1 MSEGEIASGT
11 GGASRFPTGYLTAA
25 LVFSV
30 VALALVFLQLR
41 AQFLSAEESH
51 ASHYGMLAAA
61 NSLLTMEAKI
71 TMSAA
76 LAVATGESR
85 YKAEYDHLTAELDA
99 AIKNLDMQMGTP
111 GGSPHISEM
120 NEANLRLIELERKA
134 MRLERGGK
142 RQEASGVLV
151 SRDYLDLKKAYAR
164 GVTGLFNQ
172 FEFDHVKEGEDLRR
186 RIIRGGTASAAA
198 SSLALLFWILSAGAA
213 ASWARTKGAAESM
226 VAQKEEEFRHFF
238 DTVQEIFYR
247 ADWKGRITDITPS
260 IYRYSGFKREEL
272 IGVPVSNLY
281 VNPSDRVK
289 LIKEIVA
296 KGIIEDYEVKLK
308 TKDRGVLNILVN
320 ARLLKGFAGLPVGI
334 EGSLRDIT
342 VRKAAELKLAR
353 MNRLYTILSR
363 VNEAI
368 VRIRTR
374 QKLFEEVC
382 RIAVEAG
389 GIKFAWVGGYGPD
402 GRLRPVAYYGHGE
415 GYLAEVNIYA
425 DALLNEGKGP
435 SAVAARE
442 GRVVINSD
450 TQSNPAV
457 AVWRETMLRY
467 GFGSSAAFPIA
478 GIGMVALYA
487 GDPGFFTEDE
497 TRLLASLAEDVTY
510 AVNSIESELSKKET
524 ESQLEHTREQL
535 RQSQK
540 MEAVG
545 RLAGGIAHDFN
556 NMLTAILSYAGF
568 LKDGLEQ
575 GDRRRGDVLEIISA
589 AEKAAALTKQL
600 LAFSRRQML
609 LPRIISLND
618 TARGTEGMLR
628 RLIGENIEVVMRL
641 DGGVGNIKADPG
653 QIEQVLINLAV
664 NARDAISGHGRIIIE
679 TAMASFSEDTPGRH
693 DIIPPGRY
701 ARLIVSDTGSGMS
714 AETLSHIFEP
724 FFTTK
729 EQGKGTGLGL
739 STVYGIVKQSGGY
752 IWVYSEPS
760 GGTSFKIYFPEVRE
774 GASVGPAVEAAA
786 PSGGTEN
793 VLLVEDDAS
802 VRAAIVRMLRDAGYT
817 VAEAANGVE
826 ALALGQEALAR
837 FALLITDLMMPK
849 MGGIELSAAV
859 RKLVPGLPVLYIS
872 GYSEELVAV
881 RENIGANSFFI
892 QKPVSAETLLRKT
905 RQALTPEEAKK

>member
-1 MSEGEIASGT
+1 MQEERIASGT
-11 GGASRFPTGYLTAA
+11 GGTSKFPVGYLAAA
-25 LVFSV
+25 LVTSA
-30 VALALVFLQLR
+30 VALALVFYQLR
-41 AQFLSAEESH
+41 AQFLSTTESH
-51 ASHYGMLAAA
+51 SAHYEMLAVS
-61 NSLLTMEAKI
+61 NSLLTMDAKI
-71 TMSAA
+71 TMAA
-76 LAVATGESR
+76 TLSVATGEAR
-85 YKAEYDHLTAELDA
+85 YREEYDHLAAELDA
-99 AIKNLDMQMGTP
+99 AIKNIDVQMGAP
-111 GGSPHISEM
+111 VGSQYTAAV
-120 NEANLRLIELERKA
+120 NEANLRMIELEKKA
-134 MRLERGGK
+134 IRLERAGK
-142 RQEASGVLV
+142 RQEASAVLIG
-151 SRDYLDLKKAYAR
+151 REYLGLKKAYAR
-164 GVTGLFNQ
+164 GVTGLLNQ
-172 FEFDHVKEGEDLRR
+172 FEAEHIKEGETLRR
-186 RIIRGGTASAAA
+186 KIIRGGAAAAAA

-281 VNPSDRVK
+281 LNPSDRGK

-308 TKDRGVLNILVN
+308 TKDRGVLDILVN
-320 ARLLKGFAGLPVGI
+320 ARLLKGFGGLPIGI

-342 VRKAAELKLAR
+342 VRKAAELKLER

-363 VNEAI
+363 VNEAMF
-368 VRIRTR
+368 RIRTR

-389 GIKFAWVGGYGPD
+389 GIKFAWVGIPGKDGY
-402 GRLRPVAYYGHGE
+402 LRPVAYYGRGE
-415 GYLAEVNIYA
+415 GYLAEVKIRVA
-425 DALLNEGKGP
+425 PSSDVGQGP
-435 SAVAARE
+435 SSVAARE
-442 GRVVINSD
+442 GRVSINSD
-450 TQSNPAV
+450 TRTNPAV
-457 AVWRETMLRY
+457 EPWRENMVRY

-478 GIGMVALYA
+478 GVGMVAFYA
-487 GDPGFFTEDE
+487 EEAGFFMADE
-497 TRLLASLAEDVTY
+497 ERLLASLAEDVTY
-510 AVNSIESELSKKET
+510 AVNSIEIELSKKET

-568 LKDGLEQ
+568 LKKSLEPA
-575 GDRRRGDVLEIISA
+575 DPRLGDVQEIISA
-589 AEKAAALTKQL
+589 GEKAAALTKQL

-618 TARGTEGMLR
+618 TARATEGMLR
-628 RLIGENIEVVMRL
+628 RLIGENIEVSMRL
-641 DGGVGNIKADPG
+641 GGEVGNIKADPG
-653 QIEQVLINLAV
+653 QIEQVLVNLAV

-679 TAMASFSEDTPGRH
+679 TAMVSFSEDTPGRH
-693 DIIPPGRY
+693 DVIPPGRY

-774 GASVGPAVEAAA
+774 NASVAPAAEAAA
-786 PSGGTEN
+786 PPGGTES
-793 VLLVEDDAS
+793 VLLVEDDVP
-802 VRAAIVRMLRDAGYT
+802 VRAAIVRMLREAGYA

-826 ALALGQEALAR
+826 ALALGKEALGR

-859 RKLVPGLPVLYIS
+859 RQMVPGLPVLYIS
-872 GYSEELVAV
+872 GYSEDLVAV

-892 QKPVSAETLLRKT
+892 QKPVSSETLLRKT
-905 RQALTPEEAKK
+905 REALAAGSVKK